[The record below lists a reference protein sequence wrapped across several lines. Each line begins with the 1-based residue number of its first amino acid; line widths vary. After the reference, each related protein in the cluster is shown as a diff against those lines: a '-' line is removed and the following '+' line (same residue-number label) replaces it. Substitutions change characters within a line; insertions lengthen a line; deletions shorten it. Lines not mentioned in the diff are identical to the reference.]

1 MTKWSLSQECK
12 IQLMFR
18 SISVTDC
25 IQCNIISTNMER
37 HLSNYKC
44 PFLSL
49 KKKILSKLETD
60 GDFHTLR
67 KNIFKKLTVNIIWTN
82 VLTTSCY

>member
-12 IQLMFR
+12 IGLMFK
-18 SISVTDC
+18 SISVTDY
-25 IQCNIISTNMER
+25 IQCSTISIDMKR

-49 KKKILSKLETD
+49 KKILSKLETD
-60 GDFHTLR
+60 GNFHNLR

-82 VLTTSCY
+82 VLTICCY